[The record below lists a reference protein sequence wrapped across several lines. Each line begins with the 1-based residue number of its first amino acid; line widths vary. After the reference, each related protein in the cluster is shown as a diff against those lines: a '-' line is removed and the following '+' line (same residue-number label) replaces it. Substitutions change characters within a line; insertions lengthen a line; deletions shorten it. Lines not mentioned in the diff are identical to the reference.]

1 MMRRLVL
8 LAAATA
14 ALVVPAVLVPAI
26 SVAAPIA
33 SAPSAPPVVAHQLS
47 KSCAAPTPGR
57 VACRAVLSS
66 PVTAS
71 GQVVRQ
77 DVVPAAAPM
86 GYGPV
91 DLQAAYKLPASGG
104 TGQTV
109 AVVAAHDNPK
119 AEADLAVYRAKFGLP
134 PCTTANG
141 CFRKVGE
148 FGTPLLPSVDTG
160 WAQEI
165 SLDLDMVSAACPG
178 CNILLVEAN
187 DPGIIN
193 VGIAEDTAVFLGAT
207 VISNS
212 FAAVSGPFDFLMDAL
227 FYNHP
232 GIPIT
237 ASSGDDGYGVAYP
250 AASRLVTAVG
260 GTSLVR
266 ANNVRGWS
274 ESAWSHAG
282 SGCATFNGKPPW
294 QTDSGCGSRTV
305 ADVSAVA
312 DTATGVAVYDSLE
325 HDGDSGWLVFG
336 GTSVSAPIIAGIYA
350 LAGNGRSLNAA
361 SSLYARRDQLFD
373 VATGSNGSC
382 GGSYLCTAGPDFDGP
397 TGLGTP
403 NGLGAF

>member
-33 SAPSAPPVVAHQLS
+33 SAPSAPAVVAHQLS

-86 GYGPV
+86 GYGPA

-104 TGQTV
+104 TAQTV

-134 PCTTANG
+134 PCSTANG

-148 FGTPLLPSVDTG
+148 FGIPLLPSVDTG

-193 VGIAEDTAVFLGAT
+193 VGIAEDTAVFLGA
-207 VISNS
+207 
-212 FAAVSGPFDFLMDAL
+212 P
-227 FYNHP
+227 
-232 GIPIT
+232 
-237 ASSGDDGYGVAYP
+237 
-250 AASRLVTAVG
+250 
-260 GTSLVR
+260 
-266 ANNVRGWS
+266 
-274 ESAWSHAG
+274 
-282 SGCATFNGKPPW
+282 
-294 QTDSGCGSRTV
+294 
-305 ADVSAVA
+305 
-312 DTATGVAVYDSLE
+312 
-325 HDGDSGWLVFG
+325 
-336 GTSVSAPIIAGIYA
+336 
-350 LAGNGRSLNAA
+350 
-361 SSLYARRDQLFD
+361 
-373 VATGSNGSC
+373 
-382 GGSYLCTAGPDFDGP
+382 
-397 TGLGTP
+397 
-403 NGLGAF
+403 